1 LNHTDVK
8 FIKVMAKVTY
18 MGLVMNVLVPI
29 GMFVTV
35 MLLLDKEIQT
45 GDGFSFQGNGDVQI
59 LFYAL
64 LTIAAID
71 GIATHIIRKKMPAAL
86 LQVQG
91 ETAFERFEKAAVRF
105 SLVIFVINLSYTFYG
120 LILVFLG
127 AEVEIMMLFMALSL
141 IGYQLFRPRQKY
153 LSRLM
158 KRV

>member
-1 LNHTDVK
+1 
-8 FIKVMAKVTY
+8 MAKVTY
-18 MGLVMNVLVPI
+18 MGLVMNVLAPI
-29 GMFVTV
+29 GMFVGV
-35 MLLLDKEIQT
+35 MLLLDKEIQS

-71 GIATHIIRKKMPAAL
+71 GIATYIIRKKMPAAL
-86 LQVQG
+86 LQVRG
-91 ETAFERFEKAAVRF
+91 ESTFERFEKAAIRF
-105 SLVIFVINLSYTFYG
+105 SLVIFAINLSYTFYG
-120 LILVFLG
+120 LILVLLG

-158 KRV
+158 KRVEELQGVPRV